1 MDQER
6 FDELAKA
13 AATNDLSQL
22 RFGRSR
28 FLRLMSLGLLGGL
41 AATFVAPR
49 EPEAQQTPTTVA
61 RREAEDQ
68 QTPTTTS
75 PCHGSPECSPGCSG
89 AQPDFTPSLGTCY
102 TEGGYVGNC
111 WYGEASRSDGC
122 TDIWVC
128 CDYLVEG
135 TTDPC
140 FCSTYVTTQC

>member
-1 MDQER
+1 MHQDR

-28 FLRLMSLGLLGGL
+28 FLRLMGLGLLGGL

-49 EPEAQQTPTTVA
+49 EAEA
-61 RREAEDQ
+61 Q

-75 PCHGSPECSPGCSG
+75 PCYYYPECSPGCSDAPSG
-89 AQPDFTPSLGTCY
+89 YTPSLGTCY

-111 WYGEASRSDGC
+111 WYGEAPRSDGC

-128 CDYLVEG
+128 CDYLVNG

-140 FCSTYVTTQC
+140 LCSTYITTQC